1 MAASSLASH
10 DSAISRLVFAAA
22 LPLRGGSGVPGAGRR
37 GTEMT
42 FARTSWVSFA
52 GHLPLN

>member
-10 DSAISRLVFAAA
+10 ESGISRLVFAVP
-22 LPLRGGSGVPGAGRR
+22 LPRCGGSGVPGAGRR

-42 FARTSWVSFA
+42 FARTSWDPFA
-52 GHLPLN
+52 GPLPLN